1 MATSDYTAESR
12 DRWQRMAAAWERQND
27 RQWATSEVVSR
38 DLVERLAPEP
48 GDVVLELAGGIGQ
61 TSLLL
66 AARGA
71 HVISTD
77 FAPAMVEAAR
87 RLAERSGTEGV
98 EHRVIDAEN
107 IDLADASVDGVACRW
122 GLMLFGDPHRALTE
136 IMRVLR
142 PGGRFACSVWA
153 TPDANPWAS
162 VAGRALVEAGVMP
175 PPEPGEPGMFI
186 FGAPGRLAQ
195 LLERAGFGP
204 VDAGEIDIAFRYA
217 DFDDYWSTLLDLG
230 GAVARA
236 LAEVPPDEAERVTR
250 EIERRVEPF
259 RTADGLVFPGRCVNA
274 VGTRVG
280 SG

>member
-12 DRWQRMAAAWERQND
+12 ERWERMAPGWERQSD

-66 AARGA
+66 ASRGA
-71 HVISTD
+71 QVISTD

-87 RLAERSGTEGV
+87 RLAERSGAERI

-107 IDLADASVDGVACRW
+107 IDLPDASVDGVVCRW
-122 GLMLFGDPHRALTE
+122 GLMLFGDPQRALAE
-136 IMRVLR
+136 VRRVLR

-153 TPDANPWAS
+153 TADANPWAS
-162 VAGRALVEAGVMP
+162 VAGRALVEAAVMP
-175 PPEPGEPGMFI
+175 PPAHGEPGMFI
-186 FGAPGRLAQ
+186 FGAPGQLAQ

-204 VDAGEIDIAFRYA
+204 VDAGEIDVVFRYA

-230 GAVARA
+230 GAIARA
-236 LAEVPPDEAERVTR
+236 LAEVPPDEAARVTR
-250 EIERRVEPF
+250 EIEERVEPF
-259 RTADGLVFPGRCVNA
+259 RTTEGLVFPGRCVNA